1 MTFPTPL
8 RPLLATLFL
17 LPILAAQPGSAS
29 VAAGGAPAPE
39 HPTLFADANL
49 FAWCIVPYD
58 QRERSPAKRM
68 AMLRELGLRQYVW
81 DWRDRH
87 LATLPDE
94 IRAAREGGVTLRGV
108 WLWIDARQDRIGHL
122 GSANARVVATM
133 RASGQP
139 VEWWVGFHANVF
151 EQPSDAERIATGAA
165 WANYLR
171 TATSSVGGTVLLYNH
186 GDWFG
191 EPENQLRIIATA
203 GPERLGM
210 VYNFHHAHGQIDRF
224 ADLLPKMLP
233 HLRAVVL
240 NGMRPEGPKILPL
253 GAGSH
258 ERRMIQ
264 QLIDSGYRGP
274 LGLLGHVEDADVAEV
289 LRRNHDGLREIAAGR

>member
-1 MTFPTPL
+1 MTFSSSL
-8 RPLLATLFL
+8 RPLFALFL
-17 LPILAAQPGSAS
+17 LALAILPTRARAAKGS
-29 VAAGGAPAPE
+29 VAAVSSSA
-39 HPTLFADANL
+39 LFADENL

-58 QRERSPAKRM
+58 QRERSPTERIAL
-68 AMLRELGLRQYVW
+68 LRELGLRQYVW
-81 DWRDRH
+81 DWRERH

-94 IRAAREGGVTLRGV
+94 LRAAREGGVTLRGV
-108 WLWIDARQDRIGHL
+108 WLWIDARQDRIGNL
-122 GSANARVVATM
+122 GSANARIVATLTAAG
-133 RASGQP
+133 RP

-151 EQPSDAERIATGAA
+151 EQPTDAERIATGAA
-165 WANYLR
+165 WATYLR
-171 TATSSVGGTVLLYNH
+171 TVTAPVGGTVLLYNH

-191 EPENQLRIIATA
+191 EPENQLKIIAAA
-203 GPERLGM
+203 GSERLGM

-224 ADLLPKMLP
+224 GELLPKMLP

-240 NGMRPEGPKILPL
+240 NGMRPEGPKILPV

-264 QLIDSGYRGP
+264 QLVDSGYRGP

-289 LRRNHDGLREIAAGR
+289 LRRNRDGLREIAAGR